1 MKLVIFDID
10 GTLTN
15 TNEIDRIAYVEAFE
29 ALYSRRLSEEDWH
42 DAMHF
47 TDLAIFIEQFERT
60 FNRLPLEG
68 EVKKIQD
75 YIESAYTRT
84 LQEKPELFKEI
95 PGAVA
100 LFNELKA
107 HPDYKVAIAT
117 GCWSFS
123 AHFKLKAAGVDFTN
137 VPLANSDHHVT
148 REDITRDAIRLSKEH
163 YGVNEFERIIYIGD
177 GAWDYRTTQNLG
189 IPLIGI
195 DVNKSGKLQGLGAR
209 FVIDNYA
216 DKEAFYK
223 FLDVAEV

>member
-29 ALYSRRLSEEDWH
+29 ALYSRKLSEEDWH
-42 DAMHF
+42 GAMHF
-47 TDLAIFIEQFERT
+47 TDLAIFIEHFEST

-68 EVKKIQD
+68 EVQNIKD
-75 YIESAYTRT
+75 YIEGTYQRT
-84 LQEKPELFKEI
+84 FEEKPELFHEI

-100 LFNELKA
+100 LFNELKNHA
-107 HPDYKVAIAT
+107 DYKLAIAT

-123 AHFKLKAAGVDFTN
+123 AHFKLNAAKVDYSN
-137 VPLANSDHHVT
+137 IPLANSDHHVT
-148 REDITRDAIRLSKEH
+148 REDITKDAIKLAKAQ
-163 YGVNEFERIIYIGD
+163 YGVEEFDRIVYIGD

-195 DVNKSGKLQGLGAR
+195 DVNKSGKLQGLGAK

-216 DKEAFYK
+216 DKDVFYK
-223 FLDVAEV
+223 YLEIVEL